1 MQAEKIYT
9 KKFRFYD
16 KTQNEELIVI
26 IPEVLDPNYGFYIWP
41 CAPVLAQY
49 VWFFREEIKRKHI
62 LELSAGTALPGI
74 VASKCNAASVTLSE
88 HILSPNCL
96 KHCAN
101 CCATN
106 SLDNLPVI
114 GITWGL
120 FSPELIS
127 LPPMDIILV
136 SDCFYDS
143 KDFDDIFV
151 TLSYI
156 LEKNDKC
163 EIWCTYQIRSTDK
176 SLAYHLEQWN
186 LTCVYIPLSSF
197 EANGPCVA
205 DSNYPGNHTIE
216 MLKIFRKNT

>member
-1 MQAEKIYT
+1 M
-9 KKFRFYD
+9 KFGHKRLQEFKALFND
-16 KTQNEELIVI
+16 ITE
-26 IPEVLDPNYGFYIWP
+26 F
-41 CAPVLAQY
+41 LAQY

-88 HILSPNCL
+88 HILSPN
-96 KHCAN
+96 
-101 CCATN
+101 
-106 SLDNLPVI
+106 
-114 GITWGL
+114 
-120 FSPELIS
+120 
-127 LPPMDIILV
+127 
-136 SDCFYDS
+136 Y
-143 KDFDDIFV
+143 FDDIFV

-176 SLAYHLEQWN
+176 SLVYHLEQWN
-186 LTCVYIPLSSF
+186 LACVYIPLSSF

-216 MLKIFRKNT
+216 MLKIFKKNT